1 MEVDFVVHIRTLLKS
16 NFNPHQNDFESI
28 VHDFSWLLFLRNQA
42 SPNSFSD
49 MDVAG
54 PEPQDMQVN
63 RDAIIS
69 AANVLM
75 VALLKMNR
83 VLIPALLK
91 WKRACRTA
99 WIHST
104 DHDLRRPKKK
114 RRVIKPHSASSDGD
128 ESEHDEDQ
136 HIVNVDRERVRRA
149 SAPNPLLY
157 TSFVT
162 VFFTILTIVIYSTVI
177 ITLVLTLFPFGPAQA
192 IIFSFSLI
200 ATATISEAETLLQK
214 GKSRNQ
220 QSRESIAGAP
230 GQMNPP
236 MGPVG
241 NGDEENGLLANSN
254 SQRPYGAMPVNHADG
269 DDYSDLE

>member
-1 MEVDFVVHIRTLLKS
+1 
-16 NFNPHQNDFESI
+16 
-28 VHDFSWLLFLRNQA
+28 
-42 SPNSFSD
+42 

-54 PEPQDMQVN
+54 PGTQDMQVN

-114 RRVIKPHSASSDGD
+114 SRVRKLHSASSDGE
-128 ESEHDEDQ
+128 ESEHDEDL
-136 HIVNVDRERVRRA
+136 HIVNVDREKSRRA
-149 SAPNPLLY
+149 TAPNPLLY

-220 QSRESIAGAP
+220 QSRESIAAAPGP

-254 SQRPYGAMPVNHADG
+254 NQRPYGAMPVNPADD